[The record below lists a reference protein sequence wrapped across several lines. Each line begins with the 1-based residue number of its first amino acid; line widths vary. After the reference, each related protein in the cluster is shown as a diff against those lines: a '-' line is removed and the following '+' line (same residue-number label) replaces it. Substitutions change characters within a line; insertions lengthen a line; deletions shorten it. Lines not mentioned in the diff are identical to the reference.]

1 MHQPGFGPRF
11 EAFQLVSTISERSAN
26 LEGDIFELKRSLDEV
41 NRKVD
46 LLLDRS
52 TANRGVDYHDVF
64 APSRIPIQNG
74 LGLDDEF
81 GWLSMS
87 LLA

>member
-1 MHQPGFGPRF
+1 MHQPGFGPQF
-11 EAFQLVSTISERSAN
+11 EAFQLVSTIAERSAN
-26 LEGDIFELKRSLDEV
+26 LEGDVFELKRSLDEV

-52 TANRGVDYHDVF
+52 TANRGVDYHDVL
-64 APSRIPIQNG
+64 ASSQIPIQNG
-74 LGLDDEF
+74 PGLGDES